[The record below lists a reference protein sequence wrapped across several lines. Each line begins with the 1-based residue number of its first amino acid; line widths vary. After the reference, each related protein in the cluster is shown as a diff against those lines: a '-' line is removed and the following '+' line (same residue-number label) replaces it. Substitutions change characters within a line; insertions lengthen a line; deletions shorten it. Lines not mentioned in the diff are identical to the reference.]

1 MEKFLNQFRRLYD
14 DRGINDKD
22 FTKEEQKLKE
32 AQYRLVDATNELARS
47 SEKLNAVAMNAYTM
61 DRHNH

>member
-32 AQYRLVDATNELARS
+32 ATERLVDATNELTKS
-47 SEKLNAVAMNAYTM
+47 SEKLNAVALGAYMTPIK
-61 DRHNH
+61 H